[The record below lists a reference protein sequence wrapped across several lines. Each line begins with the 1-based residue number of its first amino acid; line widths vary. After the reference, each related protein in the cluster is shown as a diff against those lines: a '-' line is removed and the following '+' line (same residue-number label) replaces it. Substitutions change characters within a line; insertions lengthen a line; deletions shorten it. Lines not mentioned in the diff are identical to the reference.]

1 MLANKIWYQNCKNIP
16 KKTYFTRTFLY
27 SFLLDTAQKLHTNN
41 SKTGALFQLKL
52 RLSKNAHIPQQ
63 WAGDP
68 GHYTKTGGGGKSRNC
83 KY

>member
-1 MLANKIWYQNCKNIP
+1 MAPNCKNNSIP
-16 KKTYFTRTFLY
+16 KKIYFTRTFLY

-52 RLSKNAHIPQQ
+52 RLPKNAHISQQ

-68 GHYTKTGGGGKSRNC
+68 GHYTKAGGKNRNC

>member
-1 MLANKIWYQNCKNIP
+1 MLANKIGTKLQKHS

-27 SFLLDTAQKLHTNN
+27 SFLLDTAQKPHTNN

-68 GHYTKTGGGGKSRNC
+68 GHYTKTGGGGEQEL
-83 KY
+83 